1 MATND
6 SKQRIIAIAAV
17 AIILLLMGNAF
28 FLWNNYQKDAVI
40 EQQTQSIDEAE
51 KLKVELEKQ
60 YYEALS
66 ELEEMRG
73 GNEELNSLIEK
84 QKSELEAQKNKISR
98 LIRNGKDLT
107 AARSE
112 MKSMTAQLQ
121 NYVAEND
128 NLKVENQRLSNSIND
143 LSNQNTALQQ
153 DLTTS
158 RSVADDLS
166 SQKAALEAEKQN
178 LEVEKA
184 NLSQKVNIASVVK
197 VDDILVTGFKSKK
210 NGKAVKKK
218 YAKNIDHLRVCFNTA
233 ENKVAPTGNE
243 RFFIRLINP
252 LGETLAVET
261 LGSGITQDAESGA
274 QVRYTQV
281 ADAEYNQEEQ
291 NLCMIWQP
299 NIPFTKGA
307 YEVEIY
313 NKGYLA
319 GRGGFNLK

>member
-1 MATND
+1 MANND
-6 SKQRIIAIAAV
+6 SKQRIIAIAAI
-17 AIILLLMGNAF
+17 AIVLLLLGNIY
-28 FLWNNYQKDAVI
+28 FLYNNYQKDEVI

-73 GNEELNSLIEK
+73 GNEELNALIEK

-112 MKSMTAQLQ
+112 MKTMTAQLQ

-128 NLKVENQRLSNSIND
+128 NLKAENVRLSTSVD
-143 LSNQNTALQQ
+143 
-153 DLTTS
+153 DLTNRTS
-158 RSVADDLS
+158 ELEQNLDQSRTEAESLGVA
-166 SQKAALEAEKQN
+166 KAALEEEKRG
-178 LEVEKA
+178 LEEERA
-184 NLSQKVNIASVVK
+184 DLSQKVNIASIVK
-197 VDDILVTGFKSKK
+197 VDEITVTGFKSKK

-218 YAKNIDHLRVCFNTA
+218 YAKNIDHLRVCFNA
-233 ENKVAPTGNE
+233 NENKVTPTGNE
-243 RFFIRLINP
+243 RFFIRIVNP

-261 LGSGITQDAESGA
+261 LGSGIMRNEESGE
-274 QVRYTQV
+274 QVRYTQSK
-281 ADAEYNQEEQ
+281 DTEYNQQEE

-299 NIPFTKGA
+299 NVQFSKGA

-313 NKGYLA
+313 NKGYLS
-319 GRGGFNLK
+319 GTGGFTLK

>member
-1 MATND
+1 MANKD
-6 SKQRIIAIAAV
+6 SKQQIIAIAAV
-17 AIILLLMGNAF
+17 AIVLLLLGNIY
-28 FLWNNYQKDAVI
+28 FLWNNYQKDDVI

-98 LIRNGKDLT
+98 LIRSGKDLA

-128 NLKVENQRLSNSIND
+128 RLKAENARLATSIND
-143 LSNQNTALQQ
+143 LNSRTAQLEQNLTQSRTEAESLGIRTAAL
-153 DLTTS
+153 
-158 RSVADDLS
+158 REE
-166 SQKAALEAEKQN
+166 KRGLEAER
-178 LEVEKA
+178 E
-184 NLSQKVNIASVVK
+184 NLSKKVNIASVVA
-197 VDDILVTGFKSKK
+197 VEDVTVVGFKSKK

-218 YAKNIDHLRVCFNTA
+218 YAKNVDHLRVCFNAT
-233 ENKVAPTGNE
+233 ENRVTPSGNE
-243 RFFIRLINP
+243 RFFVRIINP

-261 LGSGITQDAESGA
+261 LGSGIMREESSGA
-274 QVRYTQV
+274 QVRYTQST
-281 ADAEYNQEEQ
+281 DTDYNQEEQ

-299 NIPFTKGA
+299 NIQFAKGA
-307 YEVEIY
+307 YEVEVY
-313 NKGYLA
+313 NKGFLA
-319 GRGGFNLK
+319 GTGGFTLK

>member
-17 AIILLLMGNAF
+17 AIVLLLMGNAY
-28 FLWNNYQKDAVI
+28 FLWNNFQKDDVI

-98 LIRNGKDLT
+98 LINNGKDLT
-107 AARSE
+107 AARAE
-112 MKSMTAQLQ
+112 MKSMTAQLR
-121 NYVAEND
+121 NYVSEND
-128 NLKVENQRLSNSIND
+128 QLKVENARLTSSLND
-143 LSNQNTALQQ
+143 LSSQNTALQE
-153 DLTTS
+153 DLTAT
-158 RSVADDLS
+158 RSVADELSNQKATLEQEKQGLEEEKEDLS
-166 SQKAALEAEKQN
+166 R
-178 LEVEKA
+178 
-184 NLSQKVNIASVVK
+184 KVNIASVVK
-197 VDDILVTGFKSKK
+197 VDDITVTGFKSKK

-218 YAKNIDHLRVCFNTA
+218 YAKNIDHLRVCFNTT

-243 RFFIRLINP
+243 RFFIRIINP

-281 ADAEYNQEEQ
+281 TDAEYTQEEQ
-291 NLCMIWQP
+291 NICMIWQP
-299 NIPFTKGA
+299 NIQFNKGA
-307 YEVEIY
+307 YEIEVY